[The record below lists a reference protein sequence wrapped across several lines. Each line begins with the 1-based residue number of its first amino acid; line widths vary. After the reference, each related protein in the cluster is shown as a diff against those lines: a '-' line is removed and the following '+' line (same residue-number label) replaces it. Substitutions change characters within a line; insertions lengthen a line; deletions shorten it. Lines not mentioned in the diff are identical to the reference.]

1 MNLKMFPILGRA
13 QLEVCILK
21 MTVLGAWWGAGTL

>member
-13 QLEVCILK
+13 ELEVCIPK
-21 MTVLGAWWGAGTL
+21 MTVLEAWWGAGNL